1 MTANYYSVTYTAVS
15 GGTKLEKILK
25 ERVRDAFGDTVCR
38 IEDADIIMD
47 NIKRWCREL
56 NEQNPKAKPVNVRL
70 WAPPG
75 AYLQWI
81 MLDSYG
87 SSGENK
93 SILSLKRC
101 GMLFISTEGTGAGF
115 HYVLRREGE

>member
-1 MTANYYSVTYTAVS
+1 MTANYYSVTYIAVN

-25 ERVRDAFGDTVCR
+25 ERVRNAFGDTVCR
-38 IEDADIIMD
+38 IEDANIIMD

-75 AYLQWI
+75 THLQWI
-81 MLDSYG
+81 ILYSDG
-87 SSGENK
+87 RSGEDK
-93 SILSLKRC
+93 GILSLKRC
-101 GMLFISTEGTGAGF
+101 CMLFISTEGTGAGF
-115 HYVLRREGE
+115 HYVLRKEGE